1 MSLVV
6 QIVPLEYVHSVFEHV
21 MEYID
26 NALQYSHGDY
36 TLDEARVYIANGD
49 WQLMIAVDEDNTV
62 HGCAVISYFNRPR
75 ARVAYVVAAGGKF
88 ITDKDVIQQFFG
100 LLKMH
105 GATCAEAATRNAM
118 AKLLQRCGFA
128 EKYRI
133 VECEL

>member
-1 MSLVV
+1 MKLTV
-6 QIVPLEYVHSVFEHV
+6 QIVPIEYVHTVFDCV
-21 MEYID
+21 AEYID
-26 NALQYSHGDY
+26 AALQFSHGDY

-49 WQLMIAVDEDNTV
+49 WQLMIAVDENNDI
-62 HGCAVISYFNRPR
+62 HGCVVVSYFNRPR
-75 ARVAYVVAAGGKF
+75 ARVAYVIAAGGRF
-88 ITDKDVIQQFFG
+88 ITDKDVIEQFFG

-118 AKLLQRCGFA
+118 AKLLKRCGFA

>member
-6 QIVPLEYVHSVFEHV
+6 QIVPLEYVHSVFDHV
-21 MEYID
+21 AEFID

-49 WQLMIAVDEDNTV
+49 WQLMIAVDESNDV
-62 HGCAVISYFNRPR
+62 HGCVAVSYFNRPR
-75 ARVAYVVAAGGKF
+75 ARVAYVIAAGGKF
-88 ITDKDVIQQFFG
+88 ITDKDVIEQFFG

-118 AKLLQRCGFA
+118 AKLLKRCGFA